1 MVGGA
6 ARERW
11 LPSFRQVLEGQGVAG
26 DQSSKPN
33 KSQSE
38 PIFTDGSE
46 SPNAQTRLTDSTD
59 SPSGA
64 ARSATHQTPQSWIG
78 RDIARYK
85 VMELLGMG
93 AMGVVYR
100 GFDTLIERDVAIK
113 ILPAEL
119 AGDKSTRDRFL
130 AEAKSAGRLTNP
142 HVVALH
148 EIGQQGQTDYIVME
162 LMNGGNLA
170 QIMQRSGAFSPEEAT
185 RIVAD
190 ACQGLAAAHAA
201 GMIHRDIKPSN
212 LLRNAEGAVKLADFG
227 LAKRTIGAGQHLTLT
242 GQVVGTPY
250 YMSPEQCQSKTLDAR
265 SDIYS
270 LGATYYSLLTG
281 VTPYHD
287 IESTVQVMFAHVHG
301 DPLDPRKINPTIPEA
316 CARVVA
322 RATAKKPD
330 DRYQSAMEMYADL
343 SAAHVA
349 IGGRPFSLHGS
360 AIGSAL
366 AFQSASQVRRARRRW
381 RLPVALV
388 FATAVVLLGAWG
400 AWLGL
405 RPHVPIA
412 GTPPQGDGQ
421 PAVTAPL
428 AQGVT
433 DSTIT
438 FGCTTSY
445 SGTNQQVGQNFV
457 AGIRT
462 AFDSINDQGGINGRK
477 LKLIVLDDGY
487 EPDRALANMRD
498 LYERRKVFAIVG
510 NVGTSPAEKTAP
522 YAIAHKL
529 LLFAP
534 CTGAAFLRPE
544 PPDRYIFNY
553 RASYA
558 EETAALVDYFVKVR
572 RIPANRIAV
581 FAQNDAYGE
590 DAFQGAARA
599 MRKFGVLPEQI
610 LRAGYERNTIQVHEA
625 VDTIVSHRTKIDA
638 IVMAPTYGAAVLFV
652 KGLKDRNMNVA
663 LGALSLVGGT
673 SLTGL
678 FQATG
683 PQYGEGLIVSQVVP
697 HYLSGA
703 TGVIHYRELLHKYHP
718 EVEPGFLSLEGF
730 IAAQCLAE
738 GLKRAGQ
745 ELTTEKLIDALESIR
760 DLDLGIG
767 PIITFGP
774 SRHEASNKIWGTVL
788 DRERNFQNLDLE

>member
-1 MVGGA
+1 M
-6 ARERW
+6 
-11 LPSFRQVLEGQGVAG
+11 AG
-26 DQSSKPN
+26 EQSSQSSDPKP
-33 KSQSE
+33 E
-38 PIFTDGSE
+38 PIFADGSD
-46 SPNAQTRLTDSTD
+46 SLNAQTRLSDSTD
-59 SPSGA
+59 SPGGA
-64 ARSATHQTPQSWIG
+64 ARSTAHQTPDSWIG

-85 VMELLGMG
+85 VIELLGMG

-100 GFDTLIERDVAIK
+100 AFDTMIERDVAIK

-148 EIGQQGQTDYIVME
+148 EIGQQGQIDYIVME
-162 LMNGGNLA
+162 LMNAGNLS
-170 QIMQRSGAFSPEEAT
+170 QKMQRSGAFSPTEAT

-212 LLRNAEGAVKLADFG
+212 LLLNTEGAVKLADFG

-270 LGATYYSLLTG
+270 LGATYYTLLTG

-301 DPLDPRKINPTIPEA
+301 EPLDPRKINPAIPEP
-316 CARVVA
+316 CAQIVM
-322 RATAKKPD
+322 RATEKKAD
-330 DRYQSAMEMYADL
+330 DRYQSAMEMYVDL
-343 SAAHVA
+343 STAHVA
-349 IGGRPFSLHGS
+349 IGGRPLSVHGS
-360 AIGSAL
+360 AIGNAL
-366 AFQSASQVRRARRRW
+366 ALQSAAKKHRVSGRW
-381 RLPVALV
+381 RWPVALV
-388 FATAVVLLGAWG
+388 FAAAVVLLGGWG

-405 RPHVPIA
+405 RPRVPIA
-412 GTPPQGDGQ
+412 GTPSPGDGQ

-428 AQGVT
+428 AQSVT
-433 DSTIT
+433 DSIIT

-445 SGTNQQVGQNFV
+445 SGTNQQIGQNFV

-462 AFDSINDQGGINGRK
+462 EFDSINDQGGINGRK

-534 CTGAAFLRPE
+534 CTGAGFLRRD

-558 EETAALVDYFVKVR
+558 EETAALIEYFVKVR
-572 RIPANRIAV
+572 RIDPTHIAV

-590 DAFQGAARA
+590 EAFQGAARA
-599 MRKFGVLPEQI
+599 LRAFGVRPEDI
-610 LRAGYERNTIQVHEA
+610 LRAGYERNTLQVHEA
-625 VDTIVSHRTKIDA
+625 VDIMVHHRGKVDA
-638 IVMAPTYGAAVLFV
+638 ILMAPTYGAAVQFV
-652 KGLKDRNMNVA
+652 KELKDRNMNVT

-673 SLTGL
+673 PLTAL
-678 FQATG
+678 FQAMG
-683 PQYGEGLIVSQVVP
+683 PQYGEGLIVTQVVP
-697 HYLSGA
+697 HYQSGA
-703 TGVIHYRELLHKYHP
+703 TGVIRYRELLHKYHP
-718 EVEPGFLSLEGF
+718 EVEPGFVSLEGF
-730 IAAQCLAE
+730 IAAECLVE
-738 GLKRAGQ
+738 GLKRTGP
-745 ELTTEKLIDALESIR
+745 ELTTERLIDAFESIR

-767 PIITFGP
+767 PIISFGP

-788 DRERNFQNLDLE
+788 DRDRNFQNLDLE

>member
-1 MVGGA
+1 MGGGA

-11 LPSFRQVLEGQGVAG
+11 LPSFRQVLKGQGVAG

-33 KSQSE
+33 SSPSDPQPE
-38 PIFTDGSE
+38 PIFADGSA
-46 SPNAQTRLTDSTD
+46 SPNAQTHLSDSTD

-148 EIGQQGQTDYIVME
+148 EIGQEGQTDYIVME

-301 DPLDPRKINPTIPEA
+301 DPLDPRKINPAIPEA
-316 CARVVA
+316 CRGWWPG
-322 RATAKKPD
+322 RRRKSRTTATSRPW
-330 DRYQSAMEMYADL
+330 RCTLIYRPRIPR
-343 SAAHVA
+343 SAA
-349 IGGRPFSLHGS
+349 
-360 AIGSAL
+360 
-366 AFQSASQVRRARRRW
+366 AR
-381 RLPVALV
+381 
-388 FATAVVLLGAWG
+388 
-400 AWLGL
+400 
-405 RPHVPIA
+405 
-412 GTPPQGDGQ
+412 
-421 PAVTAPL
+421 
-428 AQGVT
+428 
-433 DSTIT
+433 
-438 FGCTTSY
+438 
-445 SGTNQQVGQNFV
+445 
-457 AGIRT
+457 
-462 AFDSINDQGGINGRK
+462 
-477 LKLIVLDDGY
+477 
-487 EPDRALANMRD
+487 
-498 LYERRKVFAIVG
+498 
-510 NVGTSPAEKTAP
+510 
-522 YAIAHKL
+522 
-529 LLFAP
+529 
-534 CTGAAFLRPE
+534 
-544 PPDRYIFNY
+544 
-553 RASYA
+553 
-558 EETAALVDYFVKVR
+558 
-572 RIPANRIAV
+572 
-581 FAQNDAYGE
+581 
-590 DAFQGAARA
+590 
-599 MRKFGVLPEQI
+599 
-610 LRAGYERNTIQVHEA
+610 
-625 VDTIVSHRTKIDA
+625 
-638 IVMAPTYGAAVLFV
+638 
-652 KGLKDRNMNVA
+652 
-663 LGALSLVGGT
+663 
-673 SLTGL
+673 
-678 FQATG
+678 
-683 PQYGEGLIVSQVVP
+683 
-697 HYLSGA
+697 
-703 TGVIHYRELLHKYHP
+703 
-718 EVEPGFLSLEGF
+718 
-730 IAAQCLAE
+730 
-738 GLKRAGQ
+738 
-745 ELTTEKLIDALESIR
+745 
-760 DLDLGIG
+760 
-767 PIITFGP
+767 
-774 SRHEASNKIWGTVL
+774 
-788 DRERNFQNLDLE
+788 